1 MFRATGV
8 LATVPENRDR
18 VTSVSPRAET
28 KNNPR
33 KAVSLMQNGSHN
45 AFETA
50 QKQFDNAA
58 GILGLDQATRDLLR
72 TPMREYHFS
81 IPVRMDDGS
90 VQIFKGFRV
99 QHNDSRGPGK
109 GGIRFH
115 PLETVDT
122 VRALAM
128 WMTWKCAVVDIPLG
142 GAKGG
147 VICDPH
153 NLTPRETEQVCRGW
167 VRQIARNVGPL
178 LDVPAPDVMT
188 NPQNMLWML
197 DEFETIHGGKYPGF
211 ITGKPLGIGGS
222 QGRTEATGYGV
233 IYTLREALKEM
244 KIDIATTVASV
255 QGFGNVSQYAVDLYT
270 KLGGKILCVSSWDNT
285 EKKSFTFR
293 KDSGVKFDELKGITD
308 PFGGI
313 SRAKAQEIGYEVL
326 PGDAWIEQD
335 VDILIPAAM
344 EHQITGENVSKIS
357 RRVKFIVEGANGP
370 TTTEADEALKARGIF
385 LIPDFLANAGGVTCS
400 YFEQVQCNMNY
411 FWEKEDV
418 LSKLDTK
425 MTAAFHAV
433 LEMSKKRNVYMRDAA
448 YLIAVSRVAQACRDR
463 GWV

>member
-1 MFRATGV
+1 
-8 LATVPENRDR
+8 
-18 VTSVSPRAET
+18 
-28 KNNPR
+28 
-33 KAVSLMQNGSHN
+33 MQNGSHN

-72 TPMREYHFS
+72 TPMREFHFS

-99 QHNDSRGPGK
+99 QHNDARGPGK

-128 WMTWKCAVVDIPLG
+128 WMTWKCSVVDIPLG
-142 GAKGG
+142 GSKGG

-153 NLTPRETEQVCRGW
+153 NLTPRETEQLCRGW
-167 VRQIARNVGPL
+167 VRQIARNVGPVQ
-178 LDVPAPDVMT
+178 DVPAPDVMT

-197 DEFETIHGGKYPGF
+197 DEFEAIHGGKYPGF

-222 QGRTEATGYGV
+222 QGRKEATGYGV
-233 IYTLREALKEM
+233 IFTLREALREM
-244 KIDIATTVASV
+244 KINIENTVTSV
-255 QGFGNVSQYAVDLYT
+255 QGFGNVSQYAVELIE
-270 KLGGKILCVSSWDNT
+270 KMGGKVLCVSSWDQA
-285 EKKSFTFR
+285 EKKSFSFR
-293 KDSGVKFDELKGITD
+293 KASGVKFDELIGITD

-313 SRAKAQEIGYEVL
+313 SRAKALEIGYEVL

-335 VDILIPAAM
+335 ADILIPAAL
-344 EHQITGENVSKIS
+344 EHQVTGENVPKIS
-357 RRVKFIVEGANGP
+357 KRVKIIVEGANGP
-370 TTTEADEALKARGIF
+370 TTNEADEMLKARGIF
-385 LIPDFLANAGGVTCS
+385 LIPDFLANAGGVTTS

-411 FWEKEDV
+411 YWEKDEV
-418 LSKLDTK
+418 LGKLDTK

-433 LEMSKKRNVYMRDAA
+433 YEMSKKRNVGMRDAA